1 VPYDVRIEE
10 LSRTIVITGTGSGTT
25 ADTLA
30 EIAAQQQN
38 FRDHPGFNLLYDSSA
53 MTIES
58 SAADMIAVANALFT
72 ASGAAFGRIAV
83 VVPHSREALARIF
96 AALAHPHGIDANV
109 FSDALDARRWLGIE
123 PG

>member
-1 VPYDVRIEE
+1 MPYDVRIEE
-10 LSRTIVITGTGSGTT
+10 ASRTIVITGTGSGTT

-30 EIAAQQQN
+30 LIAGEQQT

-58 SAADMIAVANALFT
+58 SPADMIAVANALF
-72 ASGAAFGRIAV
+72 APNGATFGRIAV

-96 AALAHPHGIDANV
+96 AALAHPHGISANV
-109 FSDALDARRWLGIE
+109 FSDAVDARRWLGVG